1 MSKITDFMGIETERT
16 NRTPLEVALKRIDK
30 SRVRYDLC
38 QQIQSLVEI
47 LMNED
52 TVQADKELV
61 MIQLQVIACGYEEIE
76 GVYA

>member
-1 MSKITDFMGIETERT
+1 MSKVTDFMGMETTRT
-16 NRTPLEVALKRIDK
+16 ERTPLEVALKRINK
-30 SRVRYDLC
+30 ARVKYDLC

-47 LMNED
+47 LMDEETSPTD
-52 TVQADKELV
+52 RELV